1 MGRES
6 GEGSL
11 AWLRVAVALAVV
23 VPIAFVAALAWL
35 GHASATKEAQRAL
48 TDTAR
53 AAQEHAVRV
62 MDRNDVV
69 MQQMLRLLRDDGDA
83 RIRAREK
90 QLHEVAMAI
99 LLRFPDIRS
108 LSVWSADGKLLVS
121 TLFFPVP
128 RGLQRMDWDYFRW
141 GQGSGEGAPPSR
153 GPAVEHASGERLLRV
168 VKPRSANE
176 RAGGEIELVFKP
188 SQFDEAYGRLTKGGA
203 ARGVAW
209 LNAEGV
215 VVGSW
220 PSVAPVGMRLH
231 PASHLL
237 QRMAAGAP
245 SGTLA
250 EDVFSPGDR
259 RFAAFLKAGDH
270 PLFVAAVQDE
280 AMALAGWRRQV
291 LLLALISFPVTIA
304 LVLASWLA
312 LRRTRR
318 EIEAR
323 RRLREESKQRVLAE
337 ESLRH
342 AHRLDALGQLAGGLA
357 HDFNNLLA
365 VVASSAE
372 LLAKVVPGAA
382 ARPELDAIRRAAHR
396 GTRLTRRLLASFRR
410 QALQPEAVAILP
422 ALDDMLEVL
431 RTTAGSGIT
440 LSVDV
445 DADTPAIEVDAAE
458 LEIALIN
465 LVANARDAMRNTGHV
480 DIKARRARPG
490 EAPEAGAAGYAVIS
504 ISDRGE
510 GMSAETL
517 QRAFEPFFTTKPT
530 GSGTGLGLSQ
540 VHGFCEQSR
549 GSVKVSSKLGVG
561 TTVSMLLPASER
573 QFPVELPPLAAR
585 VLVVQRAG
593 NDAASPAAVL
603 RNHGCVVTAA
613 RSLLEVERLVAA
625 EANRFD
631 AVLICASGAEAEEAA
646 LVSRLHKREPG
657 LPVVLLQNAAGVP
670 AAQLIGTLSKALSA
684 HRPAGQLH

>member
-23 VPIAFVAALAWL
+23 VPIAFVAVLAWL
-35 GHASATKEAQRAL
+35 GHASATREAQRAL
-48 TDTAR
+48 ADTAR
-53 AAQEHAVRV
+53 AAQEHAVRL

-69 MQQMLRLLRDDGDA
+69 MQQMLRLLGDDGDA

-128 RGLQRMDWDYFRW
+128 RGLQRIDWDYFRW
-141 GQGSGEGAPPSR
+141 GQRTGDGASSSR
-153 GPAVEHASGERLLRV
+153 GLAIEHASGERLLRA
-168 VKPRSANE
+168 VKPRAPQE

-188 SQFDEAYGRLTKGGA
+188 SQFEEAYGRLTQGA
-203 ARGVAW
+203 DARSVAW
-209 LNAEGV
+209 VNGEGV
-215 VVGSW
+215 VIGSW
-220 PSVAPVGMRLH
+220 PSVTPVGMRLH
-231 PASHLL
+231 ADSRLL
-237 QRMAAGAP
+237 QGMSAGQ
-245 SGTLA
+245 SKGTLTG
-250 EDVFSPGDR
+250 DVFAPRDR
-259 RFAAFLKAGDH
+259 RFAAFLKAGEH
-270 PLFVAAVQDE
+270 PLFVAAIQE
-280 AMALAGWRRQV
+280 ESAALAGWKRQV

-304 LVLASWLA
+304 LVMASWLA

-323 RRLREESKQRVLAE
+323 RRLREESRQRVVAE

-410 QALQPEAVAILP
+410 QPLQPEVVAILP

-431 RTTAGSGIT
+431 RTTAGAGIT

-465 LVANARDAMRNTGHV
+465 LVANARDAMRHAGKI
-480 DIKARRARPG
+480 DIKARRIPG
-490 EAPEAGAAGYAVIS
+490 HAVIS
-504 ISDRGE
+504 VTDGGE
-510 GMSAETL
+510 GMSEETL

-540 VHGFCEQSR
+540 VSAFCEQSG
-549 GSVKVSSKLGVG
+549 GSVKVASEVGAG
-561 TTVSMLLPASER
+561 TTVSMLLPAR
-573 QFPVELPPLAAR
+573 AKALPAKQPALSAR

-593 NDAASPAAVL
+593 ENPSSPAAVL
-603 RNHGCVVTAA
+603 RNHGCLVTSA
-613 RSLLEVERLVAA
+613 RSMSEVERLVAA
-625 EANRFD
+625 ERNRFD
-631 AVLICASGAEAEEAA
+631 AVLICASGAEGEEAA
-646 LVSRLHKREPG
+646 LVSRLHNREPG
-657 LPVVLLQNAAGVP
+657 LPVVLLQNASGVP